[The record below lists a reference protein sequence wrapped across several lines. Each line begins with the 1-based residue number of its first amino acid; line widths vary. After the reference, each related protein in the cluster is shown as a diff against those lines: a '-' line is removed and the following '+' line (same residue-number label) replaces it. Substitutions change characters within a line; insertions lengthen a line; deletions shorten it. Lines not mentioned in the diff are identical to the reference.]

1 MFSYKK
7 IVLTAIPS
15 TDIIKNMENKSL
27 KKRIFEIIQIGKETD
42 TASRIFDIVL
52 AANIVI
58 NVVVTILCTFDE
70 LSAYATL
77 FNVIDAVTTGF
88 FLFEYILRL
97 WTAHYL
103 YPELSRG
110 RAVLKFALSIDG
122 IIMLLCIL
130 PMFFLDGLVVFRMLR
145 VVRIFHLFMIN
156 SRYDSFNVI
165 MAVLKEKKNQLLSS
179 YFILIILTLAASV
192 LMYNLEHEAQPDV
205 FRNAFSGIWWSASSL
220 LTIGY
225 GDIYPVTAAGRVVA
239 IFIDFLGICSVA
251 LPTGIISAGFV
262 ESYRKMQRNVRSED
276 PEIRIIDIDI
286 DSSWIGMDVD
296 SLKRKKH
303 AIVIRVSHNGRS
315 FVPDDDYKIKLG
327 DTVTAVD
334 NSEGT

>member
-1 MFSYKK
+1 M
-7 IVLTAIPS
+7 TAIPGA
-15 TDIIKNMENKSL
+15 DIISGMENKTL
-27 KKRIFEIIQIGKETD
+27 KKRIFEIIQIGQEND
-42 TASRIFDIVL
+42 VPSRVFDIVL
-52 AANIVI
+52 AVNIIV
-58 NVVVTILCTFDE
+58 NVLVTLLCTFDE
-70 LSAYATL
+70 LSALTGL
-77 FNVIDAVTTGF
+77 FKAIDAVTTAF
-88 FLFEYILRL
+88 FLIEYLLRI
-97 WTAHYL
+97 WTSEYL
-103 YPELSRG
+103 FPEADKR
-110 RAVLKFALSIDG
+110 KALFRFIFSVDG
-122 IIMLLCIL
+122 IIMFLCIL
-130 PMFFLDGLVVFRMLR
+130 PMFFLEGLVVFRMLR

-165 MAVLKEKKNQLLSS
+165 MAVLREKKNQLLSS

-205 FRNAFSGIWWSASSL
+205 FRNAFSGIWWSTSTL

-225 GDIYPVTAAGRVVA
+225 GDIYPVTAAGRIVA
-239 IFIDFLGICSVA
+239 ILIDFLGICSVA

-262 ESYRKMQRNVRSED
+262 EHYRRMQRSVKSED

-303 AIVIRVSHNGRS
+303 AIVLRIHRNGRS

-327 DTVTAVD
+327 DTVTVAD
-334 NSEGT
+334 NSSDT

>member
-1 MFSYKK
+1 M
-7 IVLTAIPS
+7 TAIPG
-15 TDIIKNMENKSL
+15 TDIISGMENKTL
-27 KKRIFEIIQIGKETD
+27 KKRIFEIIQIGQEND
-42 TASRIFDIVL
+42 VPSRVFDIVL
-52 AANIVI
+52 AVNIIV
-58 NVVVTILCTFDE
+58 NVLVTLLCTFDE
-70 LSAYATL
+70 LSALTGL
-77 FNVIDAVTTGF
+77 FNAIDAVTTAF
-88 FLFEYILRL
+88 FLIEYLLRI
-97 WTAHYL
+97 WTSEYL
-103 YPELSRG
+103 FPEADKRKAPFRFIFS
-110 RAVLKFALSIDG
+110 VDG
-122 IIMLLCIL
+122 IIMFLCIL
-130 PMFFLDGLVVFRMLR
+130 PMFFLEGLVVFRMLR

-165 MAVLKEKKNQLLSS
+165 MAVLREKKNQLLSS

-205 FRNAFSGIWWSASSL
+205 FRNAFSGIWWSTSTL

-225 GDIYPVTAAGRVVA
+225 GDIYPVTAAGRIVA
-239 IFIDFLGICSVA
+239 ILIDFLGICSVA

-262 ESYRKMQRNVRSED
+262 EHYRRMQRSVRSED

-303 AIVIRVSHNGRS
+303 AIVLRISHNGRS

-327 DTVTAVD
+327 DTVTVAD
-334 NSEGT
+334 NSSDT